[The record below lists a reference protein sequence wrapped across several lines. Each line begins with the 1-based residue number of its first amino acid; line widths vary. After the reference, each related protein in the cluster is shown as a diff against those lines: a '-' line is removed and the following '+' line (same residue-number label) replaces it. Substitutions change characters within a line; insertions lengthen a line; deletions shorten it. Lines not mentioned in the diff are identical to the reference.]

1 MKLRKKKT
9 VVYHRTRTGD
19 LELKFLHKMLSNDTV
34 KIIKLSVVLAK
45 YSLILPVSWN
55 STYGTITRRISGWKK
70 WIGKTIT
77 STCLLSLIMVVFV
90 IGQNLVN
97 KVSSASGLIFGLFL
111 ISLMSMVALAY
122 IVMLLRG
129 TEVMLLLNSLLALNR
144 QIGKTIGAIY

>member
-1 MKLRKKKT
+1 
-9 VVYHRTRTGD
+9 
-19 LELKFLHKMLSNDTV
+19 
-34 KIIKLSVVLAK
+34 
-45 YSLILPVSWN
+45 
-55 STYGTITRRISGWKK
+55 
-70 WIGKTIT
+70 
-77 STCLLSLIMVVFV
+77 MVVFV